1 MSKYSPEEASRRLD
15 AMVDRYHQ
23 SLDGFYFFG
32 NPLRKAIEASPDL
45 RASLL
50 TSVAEGYLERI
61 VNQAADSGAAAGYS
75 EADKSITLPE
85 KMLDDRMRLI
95 FALGHENQHA
105 LNTQGVA
112 YRADVLFPALEQIR
126 DSGQAPPRDYTQPL
140 HAFIEHGREDEARAH
155 IGGFNAV
162 VSALRAEGKEPTAAR
177 IVDRLGARADDFFA
191 PTGPGGAYET
201 RNLQRTAE
209 GYIAFTPDNIDAMKA
224 NYADK
229 FPGTFGPNG
238 LMDYRHSFL
247 LEGLNAISN
256 VEKEKSVRDTL
267 GFMREYK
274 QANDG
279 QSPPGAALA
288 PFLDVDVRV
297 DFAALG
303 ADPRLLNVPQNGELR
318 LSNPM
323 FAPKHTLLLQ
333 DHPDLVATRQEAR
346 QRLGLPAEQAS
357 QGFWSGLFG
366 SSSSLARAPDDAR
379 APDRQ
384 GGALP
389 QQVVEG
395 LSGWKAIPG
404 ANEGEERRNV
414 AAALALEAGKAGLAS
429 VDHVVLS
436 RDGSRLIAIQG
447 ADPAAADARHVDV
460 RIAEAR
466 QQPATESLQQLA
478 EVARN
483 PGAPSEAQAPHK
495 AMSM

>member
-1 MSKYSPEEASRRLD
+1 MSKYGPEEAERRLN
-15 AMVDRYHQ
+15 AMVDRYHD

-32 NPLRKAIEASPDL
+32 NPLRKAIDASPAL
-45 RASLL
+45 RESLL

-75 EADKSITLPE
+75 EAEKSITLPE

-112 YRADVLFPALEQIR
+112 YRADVLFPALEHIR

-201 RNLQRTAE
+201 RNLQRSAQ
-209 GYIAFTPDNIDAMKA
+209 GYIAFTPENIDAMKT

-229 FPGTFGPNG
+229 FPNTFGPNG
-238 LMDYRHSFL
+238 LMDYRHSFIM
-247 LEGLNAISN
+247 EGLNAITN
-256 VEKEKSVRDTL
+256 VEKIKL
-267 GFMREYK
+267 GQDLLAFVDGHK
-274 QANDG
+274 QAHAG
-279 QSPPGAALA
+279 QSPPSASMD
-288 PFLDVDVRV
+288 PYRSVDVRV

-303 ADPRLLNVPQNGELR
+303 ANPHLLDVPANGELR
-318 LSNPM
+318 LSNAVL
-323 FAPKHTLLLQ
+323 APNHTQLLQ
-333 DHPDLVATRQEAR
+333 DHPDLVVSRQDAR
-346 QRLGLPAEQAS
+346 QRLGLPAEQAA

-366 SSSSLARAPDDAR
+366 SSSSLAMAQDDVR

-384 GGALP
+384 GGTLP
-389 QQVVEG
+389 QQIVEG
-395 LSGWKAIPG
+395 MSGLKTIPG
-404 ANEGEERRNV
+404 ASEGEERRNV

-429 VDHVVLS
+429 VDHVVVS

-483 PGAPSEAQAPHK
+483 PGAPSETQAPHK
-495 AMSM
+495 TMSM